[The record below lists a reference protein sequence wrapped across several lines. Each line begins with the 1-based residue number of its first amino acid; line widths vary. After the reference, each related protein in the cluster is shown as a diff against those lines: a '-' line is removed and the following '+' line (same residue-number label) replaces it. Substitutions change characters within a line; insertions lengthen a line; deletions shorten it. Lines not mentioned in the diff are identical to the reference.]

1 MMRLAAKGRFG
12 HVEGI
17 LPESNT
23 EDRLFINPLM
33 SMYFGFDL
41 DSVAR
46 RCLYR
51 ECMEGTISRWD
62 VNRAIGNFLYVAD
75 SRQWMDL
82 PF

>member
-1 MMRLAAKGRFG
+1 
-12 HVEGI
+12 
-17 LPESNT
+17 
-23 EDRLFINPLM
+23 
-33 SMYFGFDL
+33 MYFGFVL

-75 SRQWMDL
+75 SRQWMEL